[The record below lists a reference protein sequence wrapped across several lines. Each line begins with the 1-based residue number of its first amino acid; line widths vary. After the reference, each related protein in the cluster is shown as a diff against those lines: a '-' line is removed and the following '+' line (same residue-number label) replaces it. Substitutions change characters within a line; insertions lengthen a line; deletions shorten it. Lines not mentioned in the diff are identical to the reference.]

1 MSMIPMF
8 VHCPRFHLWFLVPY
22 PLPSLPPFLPPS
34 LLLSIPSLP
43 PSILSPS
50 LYPSLSPS
58 LYPSL
63 PPSLLLPSPPPPPT
77 RTLLGRLSSLPPT
90 ISATMVPS
98 PVSSSIHHMFTVLHT
113 KIRQGL
119 IQGGTGGQMPPKDSS
134 CPPKHMTPCEVIL
147 YIIYMV
153 HCYIPLLPVPNVVP
167 PPPPVSTIIHFA
179 PSRPSF
185 PEWLY
190 VKLPPLITTL

>member
-8 VHCPRFHLWFLVPY
+8 VHCPHFHLWFLVPY
-22 PLPSLPPFLPPS
+22 PLSSLPPFLPPS

-63 PPSLLLPSPPPPPT
+63 YPSLPLSPSLLLPSLPPPT

-147 YIIYMV
+147 YIIY
-153 HCYIPLLPVPNVVP
+153 CYIPLLPVPNVP
-167 PPPPVSTIIHFA
+167 PPPPPFLQFFI
-179 PSRPSF
+179 
-185 PEWLY
+185 
-190 VKLPPLITTL
+190 LPPQDPAF